1 MASANGEK
9 HSFSY
14 CLKSDRGKKIGK
26 NGTSIMNAPIHE
38 LYVIRYVIKSAVLIE
53 IKSDKSKETGKKM

>member
-1 MASANGEK
+1 
-9 HSFSY
+9 
-14 CLKSDRGKKIGK
+14 LKSDRGKKIGK